1 MSGRPVLLGAIAFF
15 AAFFLPTTA
24 AAQLDKICGD
34 TGGPVWL
41 FSNVVF
47 GKVSVKGFEH
57 GTKFPKITVVLNS
70 RGRDTANYTIDR
82 TGNYCF
88 RDTDGSGATLT
99 VEVEGREV
107 ARQVLPSSTHLR
119 QYQQDFE
126 VFAGDMPGRGSPS
139 TISVKYQHPRSEA
152 NTKLLDEATT
162 ALEDGKAGRAIELY
176 RKIVASDISDFI
188 VWSQLGA
195 LYFEKKQYP
204 NAEKAYTAALKAKPD
219 LAPAMMNLGRV
230 HLVSGQIEPAI
241 EMLQKAT
248 TADPSLARAFQLLGE
263 AYLLAKKG
271 TLGVEALNEAIR
283 LEPVAMAESHLLLA
297 MLFDRAGAKNL
308 AAREYKLFL
317 EKVPDHKDAKKF
329 KRYVEDNPDTGQ

>member
-1 MSGRPVLLGAIAFF
+1 MSGRSVLLGAIAFIT
-15 AAFFLPTTA
+15 ALFLPTTA
-24 AAQLDKICGD
+24 AAQLAQICGE

-41 FSNVVF
+41 ASNVVF
-47 GKVSVKGFEH
+47 GKVTLKGLEP
-57 GTKFPKITVVLNS
+57 GVRFPKVTVTLNS
-70 RGRDTANYTIDR
+70 NGRDTASYTIDR

-88 RDTDGSGATLT
+88 RGSDGSGAILT

-107 ARQVLPSSTHLR
+107 ARQVLAASTYLK

-126 VFAGDMPGRGSPS
+126 IFAGDIAGRGSPS

-152 NTKLLDEATT
+152 NTKLLGEATT
-162 ALEDGKAGRAIELY
+162 ALEDGKSGRAIELY
-176 RKIVASDISDFI
+176 REIVVSDPSDFI

-204 NAEKAYTAALKAKPD
+204 NAEKAYTAALKAKPG
-219 LAPAMMNLGRV
+219 LAPALMNLGRI
-230 HLVSGQIEPAI
+230 HLVNGQIEPAI
-241 EMLQKAT
+241 EMLRNAT

-263 AYLLAKKG
+263 AYLLVKKG

-297 MLFDRAGAKNL
+297 MLFDRAGAKHL